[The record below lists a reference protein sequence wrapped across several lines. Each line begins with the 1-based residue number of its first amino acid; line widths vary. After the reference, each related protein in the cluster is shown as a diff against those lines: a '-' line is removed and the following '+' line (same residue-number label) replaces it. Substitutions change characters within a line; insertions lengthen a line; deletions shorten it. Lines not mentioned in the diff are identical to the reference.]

1 MQLISKK
8 IVESKFEIGDVVK
21 VVMDEFTEN
30 DDMET
35 DNIILNKLFNEENE
49 MSNGK
54 ENKS

>member
-30 DDMET
+30 DDMEI
-35 DNIILNKLFNEENE
+35 DNIILNKLFNVGE
-49 MSNGK
+49 
-54 ENKS
+54 